1 MTLAKNWSRWLTALA
16 LALVC
21 AVLPARPGDC
31 GSIYKYVDADGV
43 IHYSNIPSR
52 PEYQAVQLKPLM
64 VVHKTSN
71 SRPSDYDRLILAASA
86 RHGIDSNLVRAVIRA
101 ESGFNPNAVSPKG
114 AMGLM
119 QIMPGT
125 SKYLGVANP
134 FDPQEN
140 INGGVRYLKELMG
153 RFNNNLVFAL
163 AAYNAGPQSVEK
175 HNGIPPYEETV
186 TYLKRVINYY
196 AGYR

>member
-1 MTLAKNWSRWLTALA
+1 MNRARYWNTWLTALA
-16 LALVC
+16 LALIC
-21 AVLPARPGDC
+21 AALPTRPGEC
-31 GSIYKYVDADGV
+31 GTIYKYVDADGV
-43 IHYSNIPSR
+43 IHYSNVPGR
-52 PEYQAVQLKPLM
+52 PEYKAVRLKPLL
-64 VVHKTSN
+64 VVRKSATPG
-71 SRPSDYDRLILAASA
+71 RSDYDHLIQAASL
-86 RHGIDSNLVRAVIRA
+86 RYGIDSNLVRAMIRA

-114 AMGLM
+114 AIGLM

-125 SKYLGVANP
+125 SKHLGVGNP

-140 INGGVRYLKELMG
+140 IDGGVRYLKELMG
-153 RFNNNLVFAL
+153 RFNNNLVLAL
-163 AAYNAGPQSVEK
+163 AAYNAGPQTVEK